1 MKRNL
6 KHNQSP
12 QNFIIRHLFAGALLA
27 SAFFVIAACG
37 GRSGKVAL
45 TAEDQFSRAMKQYD
59 AGKYFESADQFQKVI
74 YNFPGSNLIDSAQF
88 YLALSY
94 IGDNEYELAAV
105 ELERLVRNYPNSP
118 FAVQSVFMRG
128 VSLFKSTPSHY
139 GRDQSELLV
148 AIQVLEES
156 LIDHPDAEMSEEAH
170 AALAEARSRLAEK
183 DYRSGVQ
190 YMHMSSYE
198 AAVIYFQRVID
209 EYTSSSFAS
218 LSLFGIGEARFKLK
232 RYDDA
237 EESFES
243 FMTVYPEHKRSAKA
257 KKYLEKIREAKA
269 KVKNNIS
276 SELASDSLPGLPT
289 EDSFIVE

>member
-1 MKRNL
+1 MKRHLNL
-6 KHNQSP
+6 KQSP
-12 QNFIIRHLFAGALLA
+12 ENFIIHQAFAGALLA
-27 SAFFVIAACG
+27 SALIFLSACG
-37 GRSGKVAL
+37 GGSAKPPL

-59 AGKYFESADQFQKVI
+59 AGKYFQSADQFQKVI

-94 IGDNEYELAAV
+94 IGDEEYELAAV

-118 FAVQSVFMRG
+118 FAVQSIFMRG
-128 VSLFKSTPSHY
+128 VALFKSTPSHY

-156 LIDHPDAEMSEEAH
+156 LIDHPDAEMSEDAH
-170 AALAEARSRLAEK
+170 AALAEAHARLAEK

-190 YMHMSSYE
+190 YMHMNSYK
-198 AAVIYFQRVID
+198 AAEIYFQRVID
-209 EYTSSSFAS
+209 EYTSSPFAA

-237 EESFES
+237 AESFES
-243 FMTVYPEHKRSAKA
+243 FMTVYPDHKRSEKA
-257 KKYLEKIREAKA
+257 SKYLEKIEEAKSKA
-269 KVKNNIS
+269 KKNIS
-276 SELASDSLPGLPT
+276 SELASDSLPGQHT